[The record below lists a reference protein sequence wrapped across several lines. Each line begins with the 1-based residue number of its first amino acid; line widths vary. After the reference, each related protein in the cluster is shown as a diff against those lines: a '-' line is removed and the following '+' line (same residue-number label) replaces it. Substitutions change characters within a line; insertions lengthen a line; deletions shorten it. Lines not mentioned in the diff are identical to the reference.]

1 MQSGRAFMDIVHY
14 SVMRE
19 EAFSLLDPQESDSLF
34 IDCTLGEGGHSEYFL
49 SRCEWLNGIGLDA
62 DAGIMDVAKK
72 RLEPYSDRTRFFNE
86 WFNVF
91 FRQYPLGDE
100 RPDLILFDLGIS
112 VFHYEKSGRGF
123 SFQKEEPLDMRLS
136 MDLEISAADIVNE
149 YPATELADIFYQFG
163 EERYSRRF
171 ARAVESRRAESPI
184 ETSADLADILYKAS
198 PPEYRRGRIHPATRS
213 FQALRIAVNGELA
226 RLDSALDAAFRILK
240 PGGRM
245 GVITFHS
252 LEDRAVKRF
261 FKGLNKS
268 CICPPEQPI
277 CNCKG
282 RRLVDILTKKPLT
295 PGEAETAENAP
306 SRSAKLRA
314 VRKISDEDF

>member
-1 MQSGRAFMDIVHY
+1 MDIVHY
-14 SVMRE
+14 SVMKE
-19 EAFSLLDPQESDSLF
+19 EVYKYLEPGEDDSLF
-34 IDCTLGEGGHSEYFL
+34 VDCTLGEGGHTEMFL
-49 SRCEWLNGIGLDA
+49 SRCPHLHTIGLDA
-62 DAGIMDVAKK
+62 DEKIMEVAKK
-72 RLEPYSDRTRFFNE
+72 RLEGYGGRTRFFNQ
-86 WFNVF
+86 WFNTF

-112 VFHYEKSGRGF
+112 IFHYEKSGRGF
-123 SFQKEEPLDMRLS
+123 SFLRDEPLDMRLS
-136 MDLEISAADIVNE
+136 ADLEISAADIVNN
-149 YPATELADIFYQFG
+149 YPETEIADLIFQFG

-171 ARAVESRRAESPI
+171 AKAIVEDRKAVQF
-184 ETSADLADILYKAS
+184 ETTLQLADLIKRVS
-198 PPEYRRGRIHPATRS
+198 PPDYRHGRIHPATRT

-226 RLDSALDAAFRILK
+226 RLDSVLMNALRVLR

-252 LEDRAVKRF
+252 LEDRRVKHF
-261 FKGLNKS
+261 FKGLNKT

-282 RRLVDILTKKPLT
+282 RYIVDILTKKPVIPT
-295 PGEAETAENAP
+295 EQETKDNSP
-306 SRSAKLRA
+306 SRSAKLRV